1 MSKSSGAGRKPI
13 KDLDEWVK
21 NEQTKPAEK
30 KQFIAQ
36 YCRDNLPDNYLD
48 EPEGESKLNYH
59 ELWRLLLEY
68 RKETTDGTPEDIEE
82 SLLQD
87 LKASFLERDRTSLY
101 FAKRKIPKDR
111 IKSFW
116 VKLPKSTVNKI
127 KAFIKEDSDVS
138 NRDQMIYKL
147 VDSYEKR
154 AKDINEI
161 WAREQG
167 EIERRIDLARK
178 NVESDYRVKTAKLE
192 GDKKELE
199 AKLAI
204 QDSISHNREAA
215 LFDELDSAL
224 TEIARYK
231 QLFDV
236 QEVDI
241 SQLATNEK
249 VQGAYVESRLKQV
262 MQRLQV
268 INAGELNTLQ
278 DASDVKGDGT
288 ECNQRQLASDSGDD
302 FQDNS
307 NSNTAGMKGVLD
319 EVRDKA
325 KQEHE
330 EKLDDESVERN
341 ELESVASTRKKSQ
354 TIPKGVREAMRDTDK
369 VKSDSTP
376 QAKEEGV
383 MTNSETQGKTEK

>member
-224 TEIARYK
+224 AEIARYK

-236 QEVDI
+236 QEIDI
-241 SQLATNEK
+241 SSLTTNK
-249 VQGAYVESRLKQV
+249 RVQSAYVESRLALV
-262 MQRLQV
+262 RQRLEV
-268 INAGELNTLQ
+268 INAGELKTLQ
-278 DASDVKGDGT
+278 DTCDGEEDDT
-288 ECNQRQLASDSGDD
+288 ECKQHQLATDSGVGSQKDSHL
-302 FQDNS
+302 Q
-307 NSNTAGMKGVLD
+307 TAGTKGVLD

-325 KQEHE
+325 NR
-330 EKLDDESVERN
+330 ESEASN
-341 ELESVASTRKKSQ
+341 GASNSSNSSDGES
-354 TIPKGVREAMRDTDK
+354 D
-369 VKSDSTP
+369 
-376 QAKEEGV
+376 
-383 MTNSETQGKTEK
+383 